1 MLDEHTDF
9 LKTSWIEEEI
19 EPFTRG
25 QLAFLVLV
33 IDARLASAKE
43 RLLLQILQ
51 SLNPVFAH

>member
-1 MLDEHTDF
+1 MLDEHADF
-9 LKTSWIEEEI
+9 LKTTRIEEQI

-33 IDARLASAKE
+33 IDARLASAEE

>member
-1 MLDEHTDF
+1 MLDKHPDF
-9 LKTSWIEEEI
+9 LKTAWVEEEI

-25 QLAFLVLV
+25 ELAFLVLV
-33 IDARLASAKE
+33 IDARLASAEE